1 MYFMND
7 LGGFLGITSLAGVL
21 SLLLVL
27 YSIIHINPIRY
38 TLLEYDKKV
47 EYSFKR
53 LIISIVFIIFLLFI
67 LFSTLYITN
76 DNKFSYFKLFSG
88 SLFLILSII
97 AIIANV
103 AFIWNL
109 NKQIGAMRYKF
120 WTKIRI
126 ICIREDLI
134 LPLIAS
140 WIGIYYFS
148 LSFSYICKQM
158 PKVSMI
164 IVVLGSVIFIP
175 TLIYG
180 VYKKSGTEQNIAY
193 YYAYEKKNDNNRD
206 NVLYLYE
213 KNDEIFICRYRNYSK
228 VSKEESDKLSKELTG
243 CKNHIISNLSDN
255 SDNKQ
260 SIINMVVKVEKYNKH
275 GYIELGDLC
284 VRNFVDKIKNYDFT
298 TNNIEESNFKE
309 ELENFLTEMEELT
322 CIKLVDID
330 SIKDGKIYPYLDNIE
345 KFNNLI

>member
-1 MYFMND
+1 MGFMND
-7 LGGFLGITSLAGVL
+7 LGVFFGITSLAGVL

-27 YSIIHINPIRY
+27 YSTIHINPIRY
-38 TLLEYDKKV
+38 TLLDYDKKV

-67 LFSTLYITN
+67 LFLTLYITN
-76 DNKFSYFKLFSG
+76 DNKFSFFKFFSG

-97 AIIANV
+97 AIIANF

-109 NKQIGAMRYKF
+109 NRQIGDMRYKF

-126 ICIREDLI
+126 ICIREDVI
-134 LPLIAS
+134 FPLIAS
-140 WIGIYYFS
+140 WIGIYYSS

-158 PKVSMI
+158 PEVSMI
-164 IVVLGSVIFIP
+164 IVVLGSIIFTP

-193 YYAYEKKNDNNRD
+193 YYVYEKKNDNNRD
-206 NVLYLYE
+206 NVLYVYE
-213 KNDEIFICRYRNYSK
+213 KNDEILICRYRNYSK
-228 VSKEESDKLSKELTG
+228 VSKEESDKLSIELTG
-243 CKNHIISNLSDN
+243 CKNHIINNLSDN

-260 SIINMVVKVEKYNKH
+260 SIINMVVKVEKYNKY

-298 TNNIEESNFKE
+298 TNIEESNFKE
-309 ELENFLTEMEELT
+309 ELQNFLIEMEELT
-322 CIKLVDID
+322 CIKLVDIS

>member
-1 MYFMND
+1 MGFMND
-7 LGGFLGITSLAGVL
+7 LGVFFGITSLAGVL
-21 SLLLVL
+21 SLLLLL
-27 YSIIHINPIRY
+27 YSTIHINPIRY
-38 TLLEYDKKV
+38 TLLDYDKKV

-67 LFSTLYITN
+67 LFLTLYITN
-76 DNKFSYFKLFSG
+76 DNKFSFFKFFSG

-97 AIIANV
+97 AIIVNF

-109 NKQIGAMRYKF
+109 NRQIGDMRYKF

-126 ICIREDLI
+126 ICIREDVI
-134 LPLIAS
+134 FPLIAS
-140 WIGIYYFS
+140 WIGIYYSS

-158 PKVSMI
+158 SEVSMI
-164 IVVLGSVIFIP
+164 IVVLGSIIFTP

-206 NVLYLYE
+206 NVLYVYE
-213 KNDEIFICRYRNYSK
+213 KNDEILICRYRNYSK
-228 VSKEESDKLSKELTG
+228 VSKEESDKLSIELTG
-243 CKNHIISNLSDN
+243 CKNHIINNLSDN

-260 SIINMVVKVEKYNKH
+260 SIINMVVKVEKYNKY

-284 VRNFVDKIKNYDFT
+284 VRNFVDKIKNYDFIT
-298 TNNIEESNFKE
+298 NIEESNFKE
-309 ELENFLTEMEELT
+309 ELQNFLIEMEELT
-322 CIKLVDID
+322 CIKLVDIS

>member
-76 DNKFSYFKLFSG
+76 DNKL
-88 SLFLILSII
+88 
-97 AIIANV
+97 
-103 AFIWNL
+103 
-109 NKQIGAMRYKF
+109 
-120 WTKIRI
+120 
-126 ICIREDLI
+126 
-134 LPLIAS
+134 
-140 WIGIYYFS
+140 
-148 LSFSYICKQM
+148 